1 LKIKEL
7 EDFTGDEPI
16 FIDANIFLYNSLKT
30 PEFVKSCENFLRR
43 IESGGINGVTSILVL
58 NEVWFKPIVTG
69 VVREYKVDPRKV
81 AKFIKGNPKVLETFD
96 RQRDIINGI
105 EELPNL
111 EIVDIPKDVLSPAK
125 SYSKDY
131 LLLTNDALHLAVMK
145 QNNITNLASND
156 SDFERVDWINLYKP
170 KKE

>member
-1 LKIKEL
+1 MRKLKPRCLKIKEL

-30 PEFVKSCENFLRR
+30 PEFVKSYENF
-43 IESGGINGVTSILVL
+43 L
-58 NEVWFKPIVTG
+58 NEVWFKLIVTG

-81 AKFIKGNPKVLETFD
+81 ARFIKRNPKVLETLD
-96 RQRDIINGI
+96 RQRDIINEI

-111 EIVDIPKDVLSPAK
+111 EIVDIPKDILSLAK
-125 SYSKDY
+125 YYSKDY

-145 QNNITNLASND
+145 QNNIINLASND

-170 KKE
+170 RKE